1 MSTPS
6 AAQPKKI
13 VYQVGGPDAMVLV
26 GKLSEVVKRSVE
38 SPLGHII
45 NWGRLYSLW
54 PVHLETGC
62 CSVELGAVSGS
73 RWDMERFG
81 VLEAFGSLRQCD
93 LLIVLGTV
101 TRKMMPRLRV
111 IWEQMP
117 EPKWCIAIGACSIS
131 GGLYLDSYNVMQG
144 IDQYIPVDV
153 NVPGCPPSTYAII
166 DGIMMLMNKIRRSDI
181 KGRYPDKESIQEK
194 KDNNQASKY
203 LEAEKA

>member
-1 MSTPS
+1 MVYSVGDSTS
-6 AAQPKKI
+6 YA
-13 VYQVGGPDAMVLV
+13 LV
-26 GKLSEVVKRSVE
+26 GKLKDVVKRSVE
-38 SPLGHII
+38 NPLGYVV

-54 PVHLETGC
+54 PVHMETGC
-62 CSVELGAVSGS
+62 CSVELGAASGS
-73 RWDMERFG
+73 RWDIERFG

-111 IWEQMP
+111 VWEQMP

-153 NVPGCPPSTYAII
+153 KVPGCPPSTYAII
-166 DGIMMLMNKIRRSDI
+166 DGIMLLMEKIRRSDL
-181 KGRYPDKESIQEK
+181 KGHYPAGTSEEDVHALIQAKEEVK
-194 KDNNQASKY
+194 T
-203 LEAEKA
+203 KA

>member
-1 MSTPS
+1 MSNGFGS
-6 AAQPKKI
+6 QQRKKLI
-13 VYQVGGPDAMVLV
+13 YQVGGPDALALV
-26 GKLSEVVKRSVE
+26 GRLEEVVGSAKS
-38 SPLGHII
+38 SLGRVI

-62 CSVELGAVSGS
+62 CSVELGAASGS
-73 RWDMERFG
+73 RWDIERFG

-131 GGLYLDSYNVMQG
+131 GGLYLDSYNVVQG
-144 IDQYIPVDV
+144 IEQYIPVDV
-153 NVPGCPPSTYAII
+153 KVPGCPPSTYAII
-166 DGIMMLMNKIRRSDI
+166 DGIMLLMEKIRKSDLKGKYKGEQI
-181 KGRYPDKESIQEK
+181 KS
-194 KDNNQASKY
+194 
-203 LEAEKA
+203 

>member
-1 MSTPS
+1 MSQGS
-6 AAQPKKI
+6 GPKQKMI
-13 VYQVGGPDAMVLV
+13 YSVGGGDSFALV
-26 GKLSEVVKRSVE
+26 GKLGEVVKRAVG
-38 SPLGHII
+38 SPLRYVI

-54 PVHLETGC
+54 PVHIETGC

-81 VLEAFGSLRQCD
+81 ILEAFGSLRQCD

-131 GGLYLDSYNVMQG
+131 GGLYLDSYNVIQG
-144 IDQYIPVDV
+144 VDQYIPVDV
-153 NVPGCPPSTYAII
+153 KIPGCPPSTYTII
-166 DGIMMLMNKIRRSDI
+166 DGITLLMDKIRKSDI
-181 KGRYPDKESIQEK
+181 KGRYL
-194 KDNNQASKY
+194 
-203 LEAEKA
+203 LEEVKPEAVSGS

>member
-1 MSTPS
+1 MEPASGRR
-6 AAQPKKI
+6 KV
-13 VYQVGGPDAMVLV
+13 VYQVGGSDGLALV
-26 GKLSEVVKRSVE
+26 GKLDEVVTKSVG

-62 CSVELGAVSGS
+62 CSVELGAASGS
-73 RWDMERFG
+73 RGDIERFG

-153 NVPGCPPSTYAII
+153 KVPGCPPSTYAII
-166 DGIMMLMNKIRRSDI
+166 DGIMLLMEKIRNSDI
-181 KGRYPDKESIQEK
+181 KGRY
-194 KDNNQASKY
+194 
-203 LEAEKA
+203 LAEEVKR